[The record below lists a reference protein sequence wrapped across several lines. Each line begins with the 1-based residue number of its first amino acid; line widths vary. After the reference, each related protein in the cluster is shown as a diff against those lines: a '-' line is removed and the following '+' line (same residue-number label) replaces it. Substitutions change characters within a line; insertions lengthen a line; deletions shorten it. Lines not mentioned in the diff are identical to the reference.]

1 MTDPIA
7 AMITQI
13 HNAGQVRKESVVLP
27 YSKLKIAIL
36 DVLAK
41 AGFVKSVAKKGKK
54 VIKYIEVVL
63 AYEEDG
69 LPKIRGVKRVS
80 KSSKRIYI
88 KASDIRPVKNG
99 YGIMVISTP
108 KGVMSDEMARK
119 EKVGGEALCTLW

>member
-13 HNAGQVRKESVVLP
+13 HNAGAVRKETAVLP
-27 YSKLKIAIL
+27 YSKLKMSIL

-41 AGFVKSVAKKGKK
+41 AGFIKSVSKKGKK
-54 VIKYIEVVL
+54 VIKFIEVTL
-63 AYEEDG
+63 LYEADG
-69 LPKIRGVKRVS
+69 SPKIRGVKRLS
-80 KSSKRIYI
+80 KSSKRVYL
-88 KASDIRPVKNG
+88 KSQDIRPVKNG

>member
-13 HNAGQVRKESVVLP
+13 HNAGQVRKETAVLP
-27 YSKLKIAIL
+27 YSKLKVAIL

-54 VIKYIEVVL
+54 VVKYIEVTL
-63 AYEEDG
+63 AYEPDG
-69 LPKIRGVKRVS
+69 SPKIRGVKRLS
-80 KSSKRIYI
+80 KSSKRVYL
-88 KASDIRPVKNG
+88 KSQDIRPVKNG

-108 KGVMSDEMARK
+108 KGVMSDETARK

>member
-27 YSKLKIAIL
+27 YSKLKVAIL

-54 VIKYIEVVL
+54 IIKYIEVVL

-69 LPKIRGVKRVS
+69 SPKIRGVKRVS
-80 KSSKRIYI
+80 KSSKRVYI
-88 KASDIRPVKNG
+88 KANDIRPVKNG

>member
-7 AMITQI
+7 AMINQI
-13 HNAGQVRKESVVLP
+13 HNAGQVRKETVVLP

-41 AGFVKSVAKKGKK
+41 AGFIKGATKKGKK
-54 VIKYIEVVL
+54 VIKYIEVTL
-63 AYEEDG
+63 AYEADG
-69 LPKIRGVKRVS
+69 SPKIRGVKRVS

-88 KASDIRPVKNG
+88 KAADIRPIKNG

-108 KGVMSDEMARK
+108 KGVMSDETARK

>member
-13 HNAGQVRKESVVLP
+13 YNAGQVRKETAVLP
-27 YSKLKIAIL
+27 YSKLKMAIL

-41 AGFVKSVAKKGKK
+41 AGFIKSATKKGKK
-54 VIKYIEVVL
+54 VVKYIEVTL
-63 AYEEDG
+63 AYELDG
-69 LPKIRGVKRVS
+69 SPKIRGVKRLS
-80 KSSKRIYI
+80 KSSKRVYI
-88 KASDIRPVKNG
+88 KATDIRPVKNG

-108 KGVMSDEMARK
+108 KGVMSNETARK